1 MCLSP
6 AEPNLA
12 SVLRHL
18 PPSSYVFAAAA
29 LAALASVPAVA
40 HGQRRV
46 REVPSVFFVAKSE
59 NRNQVH
65 YGIRLDEACAPAG
78 RDPLFAYWRMLER
91 GPLVT
96 EPLLPLE
103 FGAYGVG
110 EQHVLA
116 RGENG
121 GQVSA
126 SLRALPA
133 RAITVDSRPQGEACV
148 AVASTR
154 IGGAPAALTSV
165 YAQLGWPFGVA
176 YLVLAGRSLSD
187 GREVR
192 ERVVP

>member
-1 MCLSP
+1 MRPSRT
-6 AEPNLA
+6 EQNLA
-12 SVLRHL
+12 TVLRHVPL
-18 PPSSYVFAAAA
+18 SSWVLGAAA
-29 LAALASVPAVA
+29 LAAVASVPAVA
-40 HGQRRV
+40 HGQRRS
-46 REVPSVFFVAKSE
+46 RDAPSVFFVAKSE

-65 YGIRLDEACAPAG
+65 YGIHLDEACVPAG

-126 SLRALPA
+126 SLRALAA
-133 RAITVDSRPQGEACV
+133 RTITVDSRPQNGACL
-148 AVASTR
+148 AVASTP
-154 IGGAPAALTSV
+154 IGGTPAVLTSV